1 MGLVGNCDSWPCYRE
16 PLLIRNENDDPHFLL
31 PSAPMWRYET
41 KIGFLHA
48 GQLHSQ
54 FGFIGHFCPDTLL
67 GIFLQSKETAI
78 ATVKYG
84 ERARIQADRV
94 LCTHGRCNNLFGN
107 KAVQHCFWYMVGEL
121 QENHLKS
128 ASVFHKGWCMLG
140 VLWLPAIRQR
150 AVFAPCTQL
159 DKVTE
164 RICDLSLFQAQENCA
179 TASPLQQP
187 NSYHPY
193 QFYIPFTDF
202 DRVSAVRV
210 WNLIMRCCRLV
221 AVHRTERCHPLDLL
235 EAQPQQLPASGRTR
249 SDCKGRGFDEQI
261 TS

>member
-1 MGLVGNCDSWPCYRE
+1 MYTWK
-16 PLLIRNENDDPHFLL
+16 
-31 PSAPMWRYET
+31 M
-41 KIGFLHA
+41 
-48 GQLHSQ
+48 Q
-54 FGFIGHFCPDTLL
+54 
-67 GIFLQSKETAI
+67 QSFWE
-78 ATVKYG
+78 
-84 ERARIQADRV
+84 
-94 LCTHGRCNNLFGN
+94 

-164 RICDLSLFQAQENCA
+164 RICDLSLFQALENCA

-235 EAQPQQLPASGRTR
+235 EAKPQQLPASGRHALTAKAGGLMSR
-249 SDCKGRGFDEQI
+249 SHHRHLIRQTLDLHLTLARLWLNFPIWQSRNVKKSKQI
-261 TS
+261 SKSQKHQLCSYKYE